1 MIPGRTLHRLAARVC
16 SERSFERVVE
26 PAIADFQNEYAE
38 IDAHSQAKRALV
50 LIRGYAGVLEGIAMT
65 LLSVSQ
71 NDRRALLRTCVWA
84 ALATVGA
91 SALFIAI
98 TIAAVPV
105 FAPFYI
111 ALLTPM
117 TLPMAL
123 PIGLTIGIA
132 FGLCYSQVSSSARLV
147 VVASAVCI
155 AAVSFVSTAWV
166 KPVANQSFRQSVFNA
181 IGGRGIVVKGLN
193 EMSLS
198 ELQREARMAPRGDA
212 TDTLQRASWT
222 YHLTFALPVA
232 PVILAALALVLIRR
246 GAKRAAVM
254 STCVAYYVV
263 LMAGEAL
270 VYEGLPPLAGA
281 WMANVLFASATAYF
295 NVWRPSNIEGSLT
308 LAQ

>member
-1 MIPGRTLHRLAARVC
+1 
-16 SERSFERVVE
+16 
-26 PAIADFQNEYAE
+26 
-38 IDAHSQAKRALV
+38 
-50 LIRGYAGVLEGIAMT
+50 
-65 LLSVSQ
+65 
-71 NDRRALLRTCVWA
+71 
-84 ALATVGA
+84 
-91 SALFIAI
+91 
-98 TIAAVPV
+98 
-105 FAPFYI
+105 
-111 ALLTPM
+111 M

-132 FGLCYSQVSSSARLV
+132 FGLCRRQVSRSARRV
-147 VVASAVCI
+147 VVVSAVCI
-155 AAVSFVSTAWV
+155 TALSFVSTAWV

-198 ELQREARMAPRGDA
+198 ELQREARMAPRGGA
-212 TDTLQRASWT
+212 TNMPQRASWT

-232 PVILAALALVLIRR
+232 PLILAALTLVLIRR

-281 WMANVLFASATAYF
+281 WMANVLFASAAAYF
-295 NVWRPSNIEGSLT
+295 IASRPPHNEQSFN